1 MHFQQN
7 RIFTSKNI
15 FTNFY
20 QFPKLAGIEV
30 IFTPVEV
37 SVNFFFSDLLH
48 LMIITQ
54 GQLPSCYLKH
64 IKIKKIGLIKMT
76 NSRTGINILQ
86 LFDRFIYQSSIYW
99 SFSNLDDYYRI
110 NIEIERA
117 FISFLQKYVWKANF
131 DIYIETCWPEFNF
144 IFNTKSKN
152 VVKSRELF
160 LRMFNFPIRLIKPL
174 EIFYK

>member
-7 RIFTSKNI
+7 RIFTSKSI

-20 QFPKLAGIEV
+20 QFPKLNGVEIIFVPIEV
-30 IFTPVEV
+30 SI
-37 SVNFFFSDLLH
+37 NFFFSDLLH
-48 LMIITQ
+48 LMVITQ
-54 GQLPSCYLKH
+54 GQLPSSYLKH
-64 IKIKKIGLIKMT
+64 TKIKKVGLIKLI
-76 NSRTGINILQ
+76 NGKVGINILQ

-99 SFSNLDDYYRI
+99 SFSNLKNCYSI
-110 NIEIERA
+110 NVEVERA

-131 DIYIETCWPEFNF
+131 DIYIETCWPEINF
-144 IFNTKSKN
+144 IFNMKSKN

-174 EIFYK
+174 EIFL